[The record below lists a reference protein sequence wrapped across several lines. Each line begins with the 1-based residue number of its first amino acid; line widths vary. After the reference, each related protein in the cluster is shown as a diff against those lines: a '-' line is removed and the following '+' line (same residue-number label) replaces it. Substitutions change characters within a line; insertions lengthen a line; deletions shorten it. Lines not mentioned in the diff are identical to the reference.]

1 MPEQQPR
8 DTPGHTPGTASE
20 GQRETPRPTQSEG
33 NTAGTLPP
41 QDAPRAEP
49 AVVARIRGAFP
60 GAIEGVTNFRGQL
73 TIRIRNEAIRP
84 VCLFLRDEPDL
95 RFDMIADLCG
105 VDMIKLR
112 EIPRFDVV
120 YQLYSVPHNQ
130 TLRLKA
136 ALDEWGTIDSVT
148 PVWPGANWP
157 ERETYDMFG
166 IVFDG
171 HPDLRRILL
180 PDDWHE
186 FPLRKEIPQEGDRQE
201 ADRWLRKQGVPVRL
215 TE

>member
-1 MPEQQPR
+1 MVERQNGHEQPVQ
-8 DTPGHTPGTASE
+8 D
-20 GQRETPRPTQSEG
+20 EG
-33 NTAGTLPP
+33 NTAGTAAADTDTA
-41 QDAPRAEP
+41 QERTVRDEP
-49 AVVARIRGAFP
+49 AVVARIRERFP
-60 GAIEGVTNFRGQL
+60 DAVEEVTAFRGQL
-73 TIRIRNEAIRP
+73 TIRIRNEDIQP
-84 VCLFLRDEPDL
+84 VCSFLRDEPEL

-105 VDMIKLR
+105 VDMLKLR

-136 ALDEWGTIDSVT
+136 ALDEWGSIASVT
-148 PVWPGANWP
+148 PVWPGANWL
-157 ERETYDMFG
+157 ERETFDMFG

-171 HPDLRRILL
+171 HPDLTRILL

-186 FPLRKEIPQEGDRQE
+186 WPLRKDVPQEGDRLE
-201 ADRWLRKQGVPVRL
+201 ADRWLGRQGVPVRL

>member
-1 MPEQQPR
+1 VSR
-8 DTPGHTPGTASE
+8 A
-20 GQRETPRPTQSEG
+20 PT
-33 NTAGTLPP
+33 
-41 QDAPRAEP
+41 
-49 AVVARIRGAFP
+49 VVERIRARFP
-60 GAIEGVTNFRGQL
+60 EAIEDTTNFRGQL
-73 TIRIRNEAIRP
+73 TLRIRNQEIRA
-84 VCLFLRDEPDL
+84 VCRFLRDEPGL
-95 RFDMIADLCG
+95 EFGMLADLCG
-105 VDMIKLR
+105 VDMLKLR

-120 YQLYSVPHNQ
+120 YQLYSVTQNQ

-136 ALDEWGTIDSVT
+136 SLDEWGSIDSVT
-148 PVWPGANWP
+148 PVWPGANWL

-186 FPLRKEIPQEGDRQE
+186 WPLRKDVPQEGDRYE
-201 ADRWLRKQGVPVRL
+201 ADRWMARQGIPIRL

>member
-1 MPEQQPR
+1 MAPEGPIEDRPALEPAPEPR
-8 DTPGHTPGTASE
+8 
-20 GQRETPRPTQSEG
+20 RE
-33 NTAGTLPP
+33 
-41 QDAPRAEP
+41 PRA
-49 AVVARIRGAFP
+49 VARIRERFP
-60 GAIEGVTNFRGQL
+60 NAIEDVTNFRGQL
-73 TIRIRNEAIRP
+73 TIRIRNEDIRE
-84 VCLFLRDEPDL
+84 VCFFLRDEPDL
-95 RFDMIADLCG
+95 DFKMLADLCG
-105 VDMIKLR
+105 VDMVKLR

-120 YQLYSVPHNQ
+120 YQLYSLTHNRS
-130 TLRLKA
+130 LRLKA
-136 ALDEWGTIDSVT
+136 SLDEWGSIDSVT

-186 FPLRKEIPQEGDRQE
+186 FPLRKEVPQEGDRQE

>member
-1 MPEQQPR
+1 MAPEGPIE
-8 DTPGHTPGTASE
+8 D
-20 GQRETPRPTQSEG
+20 RP
-33 NTAGTLPP
+33 AL
-41 QDAPRAEP
+41 EP
-49 AVVARIRGAFP
+49 APEPRREPQAVARIRERFP
-60 GAIEGVTNFRGQL
+60 NAIEDATNFRGQL
-73 TIRIRNEAIRP
+73 TIRIRNEDIRE
-84 VCLFLRDEPDL
+84 VCFFLRDEPDL
-95 RFDMIADLCG
+95 DFKMLADLCG
-105 VDMIKLR
+105 VDMVKLR

-120 YQLYSVPHNQ
+120 YQLYSLTHNRS
-130 TLRLKA
+130 LRLKA
-136 ALDEWGTIDSVT
+136 SLDEWGSIDSVT

-186 FPLRKEIPQEGDRQE
+186 FPLRKEVAQEGDRLE

>member
-1 MPEQQPR
+1 MAPEGPIEDRPALEPAPEPR
-8 DTPGHTPGTASE
+8 
-20 GQRETPRPTQSEG
+20 RE
-33 NTAGTLPP
+33 
-41 QDAPRAEP
+41 PRA
-49 AVVARIRGAFP
+49 VARIRERFP
-60 GAIEGVTNFRGQL
+60 NAIEDVTNFRGQL
-73 TIRIRNEAIRP
+73 TIRIRNEDIRE
-84 VCLFLRDEPDL
+84 VCFFLRDEPDL
-95 RFDMIADLCG
+95 DFKMLADLCG
-105 VDMIKLR
+105 VDMVKLR

-120 YQLYSVPHNQ
+120 YQLYSLTHNRS
-130 TLRLKA
+130 LRLKA
-136 ALDEWGTIDSVT
+136 SLDEWGSIDSVT

-186 FPLRKEIPQEGDRQE
+186 FPLRKEVAQEGDRLE

>member
-1 MPEQQPR
+1 MVERQSGQQPVQ
-8 DTPGHTPGTASE
+8 D
-20 GQRETPRPTQSEG
+20 EG
-33 NTAGTLPP
+33 NTAGTGAAGADTAQAGPVR
-41 QDAPRAEP
+41 DEP
-49 AVVARIRGAFP
+49 AVVSRLRERFP
-60 GAIEGVTNFRGQL
+60 DAVEDVTAFRGQL
-73 TIRIRNEAIRP
+73 TIRIRNEDIQP
-84 VCLFLRDEPDL
+84 VCYFLRDEPDL

-105 VDMIKLR
+105 VDMLKLR

-136 ALDEWGTIDSVT
+136 SLDEWGSIASVT
-148 PVWPGANWP
+148 PVWPGANWL
-157 ERETYDMFG
+157 ERETFDMFG
-166 IVFDG
+166 IVFEG

-186 FPLRKEIPQEGDRQE
+186 WPLRKDVPQEGDRLE
-201 ADRWLRKQGVPVRL
+201 ADRWLQRQGVPVRL

>member
-1 MPEQQPR
+1 MAPEGPIE
-8 DTPGHTPGTASE
+8 D
-20 GQRETPRPTQSEG
+20 RPV
-33 NTAGTLPP
+33 L
-41 QDAPRAEP
+41 EP
-49 AVVARIRGAFP
+49 APEPRREPLAVARIRARFP
-60 GAIEGVTNFRGQL
+60 DVIEDVTTFRGQL
-73 TIRIRNEAIRP
+73 AIRIRNEFIRE
-84 VCLFLRDEPDL
+84 VCYFLRDEPDL
-95 RFDMIADLCG
+95 DYKLLADLCG

-120 YQLYSVPHNQ
+120 YQLYSLTHNR
-130 TLRLKA
+130 TLRLKSS
-136 ALDEWGTIDSVT
+136 LDEWGTIPSVT
-148 PVWPGANWP
+148 SVWPGANWP
-157 ERETYDMFG
+157 EPKTYDMFG

>member
-1 MPEQQPR
+1 MTGGGEGRQTQPI
-8 DTPGHTPGTASE
+8 
-20 GQRETPRPTQSEG
+20 QSEG
-33 NTAGTLPP
+33 NTEATATT
-41 QDAPRAEP
+41 DADTAQQSTVSRAP
-49 AVVARIRGAFP
+49 TVVERIRARFP
-60 GAIEGVTNFRGQL
+60 EAIEDTTNFRGQL
-73 TIRIRNEAIRP
+73 TIRIRNQEIRA
-84 VCLFLRDEPDL
+84 VCRFLRDEPGL
-95 RFDMIADLCG
+95 EFGMLADLCG
-105 VDMIKLR
+105 VDMLKLR

-120 YQLYSVPHNQ
+120 YQLYSVTQNQ

-136 ALDEWGTIDSVT
+136 SLDEWGSIDSVT
-148 PVWPGANWP
+148 PVWPGANWL

-186 FPLRKEIPQEGDRQE
+186 WPLRKDVPQEGDRYE
-201 ADRWLRKQGVPVRL
+201 ADRWMARQGIPIRL

>member
-1 MPEQQPR
+1 MPEGPLENR
-8 DTPGHTPGTASE
+8 PA
-20 GQRETPRPTQSEG
+20 PRPDP
-33 NTAGTLPP
+33 A
-41 QDAPRAEP
+41 AEAQARRDP
-49 AVVARIRGAFP
+49 GVVARIRETFP
-60 GAIEGVTNFRGQL
+60 DAVEDVANFRGQL
-73 TIRIRNEAIRP
+73 TVRIRNEDIRA

-95 RFDMIADLCG
+95 DYKMLADLCG
-105 VDMIKLR
+105 VDMLKLR

-120 YQLYSVPHNQ
+120 YHLYSLTHNR

-136 ALDEWGTIDSVT
+136 SLDEWGSIDSVT
-148 PVWPGANWP
+148 PIWPGAEWQ
-157 ERETYDMFG
+157 EREAYDMFG

-186 FPLRKEIPQEGDRQE
+186 FPLRKEVAQEGDRLE
-201 ADRWLRKQGVPVRL
+201 ADRWLAKQGVPIRL

>member
-1 MPEQQPR
+1 MVERQDGHEQQPV
-8 DTPGHTPGTASE
+8 
-20 GQRETPRPTQSEG
+20 QNEG
-33 NTAGTLPP
+33 NTAGTAAAGTDTAQERPAR
-41 QDAPRAEP
+41 DEP
-49 AVVARIRGAFP
+49 AVVARIRERFP
-60 GAIEGVTNFRGQL
+60 EAIEDVTAFRGQL
-73 TIRIRNEAIRP
+73 TVRIRNEDIQP
-84 VCLFLRDEPDL
+84 VCYFLRDEPDL

-105 VDMIKLR
+105 VDMLKLR

-136 ALDEWGTIDSVT
+136 SLDEWGSIVSVT
-148 PVWPGANWP
+148 PVWPGANWL
-157 ERETYDMFG
+157 ERETFDMFG
-166 IVFDG
+166 IVFEG

-186 FPLRKEIPQEGDRQE
+186 WPLRKDVPQEGDRLE
-201 ADRWLRKQGVPVRL
+201 ADRWLQRQGVPVRL

>member
-1 MPEQQPR
+1 MAESE
-8 DTPGHTPGTASE
+8 GTAGELAEESS
-20 GQRETPRPTQSEG
+20 GRRE
-33 NTAGTLPP
+33 PP
-41 QDAPRAEP
+41 
-49 AVVARIRGAFP
+49 VVARIRERFP
-60 GAIEGVTNFRGQL
+60 EAIEDVTNFRGQL
-73 TIRIRNEAIRP
+73 TVRIRNEDIRR
-84 VCLFLRDEPDL
+84 VCEFLRDEPGQEFGML
-95 RFDMIADLCG
+95 ADLCG

-120 YQLYSVPHNQ
+120 YHLYSVTRNQ

-136 ALDEWGTIDSVT
+136 SVDEWGSIDSVT
-148 PVWPGANWP
+148 PVWPGANWQ
-157 ERETYDMFG
+157 ERETYDMLG

-186 FPLRKEIPQEGDRQE
+186 FPLRKDVAQEGDRAE
-201 ADRWLRKQGVPVRL
+201 ADRWLARQGVPIRL

>member
-1 MPEQQPR
+1 MAPEGPIEDRPALEPAPEPR
-8 DTPGHTPGTASE
+8 
-20 GQRETPRPTQSEG
+20 RE
-33 NTAGTLPP
+33 
-41 QDAPRAEP
+41 PRA
-49 AVVARIRGAFP
+49 VARIRERIP
-60 GAIEGVTNFRGQL
+60 NAIEDVTNFRGQL
-73 TIRIRNEAIRP
+73 TIRIRNEDIRE
-84 VCLFLRDEPDL
+84 VCFFLRDEPDL
-95 RFDMIADLCG
+95 DFKMLADLCG
-105 VDMIKLR
+105 VDMVKLR

-120 YQLYSVPHNQ
+120 YQLYSLTHNRS
-130 TLRLKA
+130 LRLKA
-136 ALDEWGTIDSVT
+136 SLDEWGSIDSVT

-186 FPLRKEIPQEGDRQE
+186 FPLRKEVAQEGDRLE